1 MAVVGNFYLSIFLRL
16 MWKFLDL
23 ERERGESIFYLSIFL
38 RLMWEF
44 LDLERE
50 RGDSVCWPNNK
61 IIDAAFCKLYGVDPR
76 HHFYTFAKTVNT
88 KSKSVVIRETM
99 AGLDLSVLDSGSVT
113 GLLHGWRK
121 CRTKFSKDQKKKF
134 DGTGTY
140 GRKGTEELSGRKI
153 YSNVK

>member
-1 MAVVGNFYLSIFLRL
+1 MLLFANFVVLTQ
-16 MWKFLDL
+16 
-23 ERERGESIFYLSIFL
+23 
-38 RLMWEF
+38 
-44 LDLERE
+44 
-50 RGDSVCWPNNK
+50 
-61 IIDAAFCKLYGVDPR
+61 R
-76 HHFYTFAKTVNT
+76 HHLYTFAKTVNT

-140 GRKGTEELSGRKI
+140 GRKGTEELSGRKV